1 LAEAGVGQQE
11 IDKIFL
17 THLHSDH
24 ILSMP
29 DILLTGWTL
38 QGKTPVRVW
47 GPPGTKDNDAQPA
60 QSFRLRYPHAARR
73 G

>member
-1 LAEAGVGQQE
+1 LAEAGVDRRE

-29 DILLTGWTL
+29 DILLTGWTS
-38 QGKTPVRVW
+38 GRKVRYVS
-47 GPPGTKDNDAQPA
+47 GVHP
-60 QSFRLRYPHAARR
+60 ARR
-73 G
+73 K